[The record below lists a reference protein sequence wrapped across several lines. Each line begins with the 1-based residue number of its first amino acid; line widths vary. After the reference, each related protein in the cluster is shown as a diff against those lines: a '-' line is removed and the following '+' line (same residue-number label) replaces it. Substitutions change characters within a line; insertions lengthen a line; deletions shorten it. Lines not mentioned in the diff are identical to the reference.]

1 MASKRNLGVLVA
13 LLLAGG
19 MWFYVHRVLIPHQ
32 EAEAT
37 LRGIPR
43 GNLSDLYPRWWGARE
58 LLLHHRDP
66 YSDEVTREIQAGYY
80 GRPLDPSRPDDP
92 KDEQRFAYPVY
103 VVFLLAPTVH
113 FPFPTVQAGFR
124 WLLFA
129 VTAASVWLWLRI
141 LGWRPSL
148 STQAILLLL
157 SLLSFPALQGIR
169 LQQLSLFVGGL
180 IAGSLALLVEGY
192 LVAAGILL
200 AAATIK
206 PQLALPLCAW
216 ILLWTFSDWR
226 RRQNV
231 MWGFVGTMAA
241 LLGGA
246 EYVLPGWWGRFREA
260 VAAYRQYSDGALSV
274 LEVLLTP
281 VGGRIAATL
290 ALVALALMCWR
301 NRSALAGAAGFG
313 QVTTLVLATTV
324 MVVPKAAPYNQ
335 VLLIPGVLLA
345 LQHWRIL
352 SARKV
357 MIAVRI
363 CALIVVWPWLA
374 SFGLTLASLWLP
386 AASVQEAWAVPLFSS
401 YAAPVAVFLIAAYV
415 VGRVP
420 DEASAS

>member
-13 LLLAGG
+13 LLLAGS

-32 EAEAT
+32 EAESA

-43 GNLSDLYPRWWGARE
+43 GNLSDLYPRWWGAHE

-113 FPFPTVQAGFR
+113 FPFPMVQAGFR
-124 WLLFA
+124 WVLFA

-141 LGWRPSL
+141 LRWRPSL

-180 IAGSLALLVEGY
+180 IAGSIALLVGGY
-192 LVAAGILL
+192 PVAAGVLL

-206 PQLALPLCAW
+206 PQLALPVCAW

-231 MWGFVGTMAA
+231 VWGFIVTMAA

-246 EYVLPGWWGRFREA
+246 EYVLPGWWGRFRDA

-281 VGGRIAATL
+281 LGGRVAAAL
-290 ALVALALMCWR
+290 ALLALALMCWR
-301 NRSALAGAAGFG
+301 NRSALAGTAAFA
-313 QVTTLVLATTV
+313 QVTALVLATTV

-335 VLLIPGVLLA
+335 ILLIAGILLV
-345 LQHWRIL
+345 LQHWRML
-352 SARKV
+352 SAQKV
-357 MIAVRI
+357 MTRVAVWI
-363 CALIVVWPWLA
+363 CALVVLWPWLA
-374 SFGLTLASLWLP
+374 SLGLTVTAFFVP
-386 AASVQEAWAVPLFSS
+386 AAFIQGAWAVPLFNS
-401 YAAPVAVFLIAAYV
+401 YAAPVAVFVMVTFVVSKAA
-415 VGRVP
+415 
-420 DEASAS
+420 